1 MTPLGPGPP
10 VAGRRRRYG
19 PLGLVLLASISTA
32 ALVPGCIRTDM
43 IRYLDL
49 PPKPVESVELL
60 PAPPQRPYQIV
71 AQLFLEAG
79 SGASFEDLT
88 SEASRRAAALFI
100 QEAGSRYAGTVVS
113 PGTATTTGTVTASP
127 SGAVTGTYVT
137 TTTPGYAA
145 PLYVKRVVVLAITYT
160 APGPPPAPPR

>member
-1 MTPLGPGPP
+1 M
-10 VAGRRRRYG
+10 
-19 PLGLVLLASISTA
+19 
-32 ALVPGCIRTDM
+32 
-43 IRYLDL
+43 
-49 PPKPVESVELL
+49 
-60 PAPPQRPYQIV
+60 
-71 AQLFLEAG
+71 
-79 SGASFEDLT
+79 
-88 SEASRRAAALFI
+88 
-100 QEAGSRYAGTVVS
+100 S